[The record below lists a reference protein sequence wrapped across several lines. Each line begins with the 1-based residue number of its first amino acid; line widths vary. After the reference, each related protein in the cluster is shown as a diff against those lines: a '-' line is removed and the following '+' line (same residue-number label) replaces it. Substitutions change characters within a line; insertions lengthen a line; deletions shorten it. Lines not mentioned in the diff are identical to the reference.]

1 MFATL
6 IKKTY
11 PVEDII
17 LRVLKDLMKE
27 DIKIENDTNYLI
39 MYHAYNNI
47 ESIRLSLETLSND
60 LLFPLYAYTSL
71 DLNERRI
78 KEEVEIAKILLDN
91 IPSGFYTLKE
101 ALLKNQPINEK
112 KQILDFILDGTGI
125 NEEFVIGFA
134 EANLNVS
141 LAAKLMFLHRNTML
155 YKLNKLKEL
164 TGFDLREFKDTYIL
178 YGLLSSKW
186 FLCILHIW
194 ILILMNV

>member
-47 ESIRLSLETLSND
+47 ESIRLSLETLSNI

-178 YGLLSSKW
+178 YGLLSGK
-186 FLCILHIW
+186 
-194 ILILMNV
+194 

>member
-78 KEEVEIAKILLDN
+78 
-91 IPSGFYTLKE
+91 P
-101 ALLKNQPINEK
+101 
-112 KQILDFILDGTGI
+112 
-125 NEEFVIGFA
+125 
-134 EANLNVS
+134 
-141 LAAKLMFLHRNTML
+141 
-155 YKLNKLKEL
+155 
-164 TGFDLREFKDTYIL
+164 
-178 YGLLSSKW
+178 
-186 FLCILHIW
+186 
-194 ILILMNV
+194 